1 MINKITCDRCKEDID
16 QSQSPAVAKLT
27 SVAIR
32 GQELL
37 LCLNCIGDFDKFIR
51 IRAYEKDN
59 N

>member
-1 MINKITCDRCKEDID
+1 MINRLTCDRCKEDID

-37 LCLNCIGDFDKFIR
+37 LCLNCIGDFDKFM
-51 IRAYEKDN
+51 RAYE
-59 N
+59 